1 MDCDACNNLLL
12 DYLYEEL
19 DEAGASAMR
28 LHLQGCAACT
38 EALDRLA
45 LGRRAARSLPVLDA
59 PAPSAALLAAIH
71 AEAPAPKLRLV
82 TGGSGSVAAEA
93 PEPPRGKVPRWL
105 QRVGE
110 VAMRRQVAMAA
121 VFLLMIGFGLSY
133 HQLQA
138 PTRPLPTSDDPGP
151 TVIPARPVPTPA
163 APAGAAQRPPE
174 ERRPSARAANVER
187 TVDHRAPAPA
197 PTSARGGALGE
208 TQSAPAA
215 QPTWA
220 PTTEAASEDD
230 SVLRGA
236 PTTYRSQPPPPAP
249 VPGPA
254 ATTERVSGNRDL
266 DRGMP
271 PLQVDSPV
279 AVAQQNNASAQHYG
293 AQQWAAPQQQA
304 VQQQVVQQGVLGAEQ
319 GNRLG
324 QRAQNQDALAVTAD
338 GWRDLQQQGNAASER
353 GQRDA
358 AIEAWRRALA
368 ANPPAA
374 ERRAIALR
382 LFTALNGEGR
392 AAEASEVQ
400 AQHLS
405 RTNAVVE
412 LEGQVPAPSAAGTQ
426 VAHPSRPAP
435 SRSMPARRSRQMP
448 ASSDAYSNM
457 AH

>member
-28 LHLQGCAACT
+28 QHLQGCSACT

-45 LGRRAARSLPVLDA
+45 LGRRAARSLPILDA

-163 APAGAAQRPPE
+163 APVGAAQRPTD

-187 TVDHRAPAPA
+187 ALEHRAPTPA
-197 PTSARGGALGE
+197 PTATRGGSLGE
-208 TQSAPAA
+208 AQSAASPAPAA
-215 QPTWA
+215 SPTWA
-220 PTTEAASEDD
+220 RTTETAPEDD
-230 SVLRGA
+230 SVHHGA
-236 PTTYRSQPPPPAP
+236 PTTYRSQPPPPAQ
-249 VPGPA
+249 VPGSI

-271 PLQVDSPV
+271 PLQVDSP
-279 AVAQQNNASAQHYG
+279 APVAQQPNVAAQAYG
-293 AQQWAAPQQQA
+293 TQQWAAPQQQN
-304 VQQQVVQQGVLGAEQ
+304 VQQGVLGAEQ

-368 ANPPAA
+368 ANPPVA

-382 LFTALNGEGR
+382 LVTALNGEGR

-405 RTNAVVE
+405 RTNAVVDA
-412 LEGQVPAPSAAGTQ
+412 EGQVPSPSAVGTQ